1 MKLKKI
7 LSSNFSFIVALIAML
22 LLAFNPEAKALVIT
36 GLMKIGLFQ
45 PDIKDT
51 TEAKNGN
58 YLPRSI
64 AFADKDGKLISLSDQ
79 KGKVL
84 FINFW
89 ATWCPPCI
97 AEMPSIN
104 KLYNKFKD
112 NKNIVFLMVDVDGN
126 SKKSTRFM
134 ERKNYSLP
142 VYTPASAIPSSIL
155 DGSIPTTLIVDKKG
169 KIVFKHTGGADYGNE
184 KLLKFLDDL
193 TKI

>member
-1 MKLKKI
+1 MKLKKF
-7 LSSNFSFIVALIAML
+7 LSTNIGFIATLLVML
-22 LLAFNPEAKALVIT
+22 LLAFNPAAKALVIT
-36 GLMKIGLFQ
+36 GLMKVGLFQ

-51 TEAKNGN
+51 VEEKNGN
-58 YLPRSI
+58 NLPESI
-64 AFADKDGKLISLSDQ
+64 VFADKDGKLISLSEQ

-104 KLYNKFKD
+104 KLYNRFKD
-112 NKNIVFLMVDVDGN
+112 NKNVVFLMVDVDGN
-126 SKKSTRFM
+126 TKKSTRFM
-134 ERKNYSLP
+134 EKKNYSLP
-142 VYTPASAIPSSIL
+142 VYNPASAIPSSIL

-184 KLLKFLDDL
+184 KLIKFLDDL
-193 TKI
+193 AKH